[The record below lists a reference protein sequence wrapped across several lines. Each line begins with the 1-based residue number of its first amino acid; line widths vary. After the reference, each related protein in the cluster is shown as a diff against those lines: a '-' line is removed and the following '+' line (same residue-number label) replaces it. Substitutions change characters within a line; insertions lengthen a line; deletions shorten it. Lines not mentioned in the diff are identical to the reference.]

1 MSWKDHRNK
10 GRLPAFTAMFVDTT
24 SSAAWRATSHGARSL
39 FHALKRRYNR
49 VVCGAVYLS
58 ARKAADELGSN
69 KDYVTRWFRELQYY
83 GFIVMMTPGH
93 LGSEGVG
100 KAPHWRI
107 TDEWYHDKPP
117 TRDFHK
123 WDGQRFHEQKT
134 PSHYLRKKQNPVP
147 QTGDSVSPKLGT
159 VASPKLGTPTRSTVP
174 QTGDIKTSEHVPQTG
189 DISSLTIPLTAEG
202 VSNIETATAHDIGPI
217 DDPFAIP
224 ADMSI
229 PKFMRRHLGD
239 SLGRG
244 GEQ

>member
-1 MSWKDHRNK
+1 MSGKDRRNK

-24 SSAAWRATSHGARSL
+24 GSAAWRATSHGARSL

-107 TDEWYHDKPP
+107 TDEWYHDQSP
-117 TRDFHK
+117 TRDFQK
-123 WDGQRFHEQKT
+123 WDGERFREQKS

-147 QTGDSVSPKLGT
+147 QTGDGVSLKLGT
-159 VASPKLGTPTRSTVP
+159 VASPKLGTPACSTVP
-174 QTGDIKTSEHVPQTG
+174 QTGDIKIAEPVPQTG
-189 DISSLTIPLTAEG
+189 DISSSTITLAAASADDYCPWTTPILIELEWSDYWARLYASGLNPIQKRNNQAE
-202 VSNIETATAHDIGPI
+202 
-217 DDPFAIP
+217 AI
-224 ADMSI
+224 
-229 PKFMRRHLGD
+229 
-239 SLGRG
+239 
-244 GEQ
+244 